1 MASPVVDISMFG
13 DKALARG
20 LARLEPRIQKKVVRQ
35 AIRKSAKRVRAH
47 VIANWERTKDT
58 GQMAEAFKAIK
69 IRAGK
74 RSRHGLRMEYP
85 LPERSLLGISPSY
98 KWYPPFAVE
107 YGYTRTAR
115 APVTV
120 PPKAPIRRAVNEH
133 TDQEHAIMGR
143 EIGKGIERE
152 ARKAFKK

>member
-1 MASPVVDISMFG
+1 MAAPVVDISTFG

-20 LARLEPRIQKKVVRQ
+20 LARLEPRIQKKVMRQ
-35 AIRKSAKRVRAH
+35 ALRKSAKRLKKH
-47 VIANWERTKDT
+47 VVNNWERMKDT
-58 GQMAEAFKAIK
+58 GRTAEAFKATK
-69 IRAGK
+69 VRAGK
-74 RSRHGLRMEYP
+74 RSRSGIRMEWP
-85 LPERSLLGISPSY
+85 LPTKPELGIDPESD
-98 KWYPPFAVE
+98 WYYPFAVE
-107 YGYTRTAR
+107 YGYTRMAR